1 MWLVTR
7 VARVRWDIAG
17 VWFGWAGT
25 IPAHFGRGSRGDL
38 VEAEGL
44 TKSIQDELGREEGLG

>member
-1 MWLVTR
+1 MTR